1 MIAYQSKTSG
11 AYTLYA
17 KAYGDVGDTTRRMEV
32 ANVKTEHLLEQILSS
47 ENLNEAFLQVKRNKG
62 AEGIDGMKINE
73 LGEYLKANGECIKGQ
88 IRKREYKP
96 QPVRRVEIPKP
107 DGGVR
112 NLGVPTVTDR
122 FIQQAIAQVLTPIY
136 EEQFHDNSYGFRP
149 GRCAE
154 MAIIKSLEL
163 MNDGYSWIVD
173 IDLEKFFDIVNH
185 DKLMNLISRTIKDGD
200 VISLIRKFLVS
211 GVMIDD
217 EYKNSNIG
225 TPQGGNLSPLLSNI
239 MLNELDKELESRELN
254 FVRYADDCL
263 ILTKSEKSANRVMMS
278 VKKYLE
284 EKLGLKVNI
293 TKSKVDRPGGIK
305 YLGFGFYYDIFSHQF
320 KAKPHEKSITRLKGK
335 LKQLTSRS
343 WGVSTTYRLLKLKQL
358 IIGWVNYFKMGQM
371 KMICKELDKHIRFR
385 LRMCIWKQW
394 KKVKT
399 RYKNLQKL
407 GIPRGKAWE
416 WANTRKGYARVAR
429 SFILCRAI
437 TNERLKKFG
446 LVSLLDQYQSVHI

>member
-1 MIAYQSKTSG
+1 MAM
-11 AYTLYA
+11 A
-17 KAYGDVGDTTRRMEV
+17 KDTTKRMEV
-32 ANVKTEHLLEQILSS
+32 TNVKTDSLLEQILSS

-62 AEGIDGMKINE
+62 AEGVDGMNVNE
-73 LGEYLKANGECIKGQ
+73 LNEHLKAYGDTIKEQ
-88 IRKREYKP
+88 IRNRKYKP
-96 QPVRRVEIPKP
+96 QPVRRVEIPKS

-136 EEQFHDNSYGFRP
+136 EKQFHDNSYGFRP

-154 MAIIKSLEL
+154 MAIIKGLEM

-173 IDLEKFFDIVNH
+173 IDLEKFFDTVNH
-185 DKLMNLISRTIKDGD
+185 DKLMKIISKTIEDGD

-217 EYKNSNIG
+217 EYKETIIG

-239 MLNELDKELESRELN
+239 MLNELDKELEERGLN
-254 FVRYADDCL
+254 FVRYADDCI
-263 ILTKSEKSANRVMMS
+263 ILTKSEKAANRIMIS
-278 VKKYLE
+278 ITKFLE
-284 EKLGLKVNI
+284 EKLGLKVNLI
-293 TKSKVDRPGGIK
+293 KSKVDRPNGIK
-305 YLGFGFYYDIFSHQF
+305 YLGFGFYYDKQSHQF
-320 KAKPHEKSITRLKGK
+320 KAKPHQISVKKLKEK

-343 WGVSTTYRLLKLKQL
+343 WGISISHRVMKLKQL
-358 IIGWVNYFKMGQM
+358 IVGWVNYFKIGQM
-371 KMICKELDKHIRFR
+371 KTLCKELDEHLRFR

-407 GIPRGKAWE
+407 GIPREKAWE

-429 SFILCRAI
+429 SFILCRSI

-446 LVSLLDQYQSVHI
+446 LVSLLDQYQKAHI

>member
-1 MIAYQSKTSG
+1 MAM
-11 AYTLYA
+11 A
-17 KAYGDVGDTTRRMEV
+17 KDTTKRMEV
-32 ANVKTEHLLEQILSS
+32 TNVKTDSLLEQILSS

-62 AEGIDGMKINE
+62 AEGVDGMNVNE
-73 LGEYLKANGECIKGQ
+73 LNEHLKAYGDTIKEQ
-88 IRKREYKP
+88 IRNRKYKP
-96 QPVRRVEIPKP
+96 QPVRRVEIPKS

-136 EEQFHDNSYGFRP
+136 EKQFHDNSYGFRP

-154 MAIIKSLEL
+154 MAIIKGLEM

-173 IDLEKFFDIVNH
+173 IDLEKFFDTVNH
-185 DKLMNLISRTIKDGD
+185 DKLMKIISKTIEDGD

-217 EYKNSNIG
+217 EYKETIIG

-239 MLNELDKELESRELN
+239 MLNELDKELEERGLN
-254 FVRYADDCL
+254 FVRYADDCI
-263 ILTKSEKSANRVMMS
+263 ILTKSEKAANRIMIS
-278 VKKYLE
+278 ITKFLE
-284 EKLGLKVNI
+284 EKLGLKINVI
-293 TKSKVDRPGGIK
+293 KSKVDRPNGIK
-305 YLGFGFYYDIFSHQF
+305 YLGFGFYYDKQSHQF
-320 KAKPHEKSITRLKGK
+320 KAKPHQISVKKLKEK

-343 WGVSTTYRLLKLKQL
+343 WGISTSHRVMKLKQL
-358 IIGWVNYFKMGQM
+358 IVGWVNYFKIGQM
-371 KMICKELDKHIRFR
+371 KTLCKELDEHLRFR

-407 GIPRGKAWE
+407 GIPREKAWE

-429 SFILCRAI
+429 SFILCRSI

-446 LVSLLDQYQSVHI
+446 LVSLLDQYQKAHI

>member
-1 MIAYQSKTSG
+1 MAM
-11 AYTLYA
+11 A
-17 KAYGDVGDTTRRMEV
+17 KDTTRRMEV
-32 ANVKTEHLLEQILSS
+32 TNVKTDSLLEQILSS

-62 AEGIDGMKINE
+62 AEGVDGMKVNE
-73 LGEYLKANGECIKGQ
+73 LNEHLKANGDEIKER
-88 IRKREYKP
+88 IRNRKYKP
-96 QPVRRVEIPKP
+96 QPVRRVEIPKS

-122 FIQQAIAQVLTPIY
+122 FIQQAISQVLTPIY
-136 EEQFHDNSYGFRP
+136 EKQFHDNSYGFRP

-154 MAIIKSLEL
+154 MAIIKGLEM

-173 IDLEKFFDIVNH
+173 IDLEKFFDTVNH
-185 DKLMNLISRTIKDGD
+185 DKLMNIISKTIEDGD

-217 EYKNSNIG
+217 EYKETIIG

-239 MLNELDKELESRELN
+239 MLNELDKELEERGLN
-254 FVRYADDCL
+254 FVRYADDCI
-263 ILTKSEKSANRVMMS
+263 ILTKSEKAAKRIMISIT
-278 VKKYLE
+278 KFLE
-284 EKLGLKVNI
+284 EKLGLKVNVI
-293 TKSKVDRPGGIK
+293 KSKVDRPNGIK
-305 YLGFGFYYDIFSHQF
+305 YLGFGFYYDKLSHQF
-320 KAKPHEKSITRLKGK
+320 KAKPHQISVKKLKEK

-343 WGVSTTYRLLKLKQL
+343 WGVSTSHRVLKLKQL
-358 IIGWVNYFKMGQM
+358 IVGWVNYFKIGQM
-371 KMICKELDKHIRFR
+371 KTLCKELDEHLRFR

-407 GIPRGKAWE
+407 GIPREKAWE

-429 SFILCRAI
+429 SFILCRTI

-446 LVSLLDQYQSVHI
+446 LVSLLDQYQKAHI